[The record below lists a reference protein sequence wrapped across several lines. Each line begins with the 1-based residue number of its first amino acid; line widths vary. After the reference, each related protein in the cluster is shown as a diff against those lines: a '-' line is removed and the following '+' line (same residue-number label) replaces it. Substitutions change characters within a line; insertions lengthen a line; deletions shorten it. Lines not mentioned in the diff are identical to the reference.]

1 MALFNFGR
9 NKEVK
14 SESALGDVDNFIT
27 NSDKLVSNLKELRQR
42 VSPAIKIY
50 STIVNGS
57 QEENIKR
64 FINMISDLL
73 NQNKNILTENY
84 FVAFEK
90 DDKVKLHTF
99 HENYVKIVLLLRDI
113 FNAQNNLE
121 KVKLLNDDNE
131 VAFDN
136 IIGIIKSTVL
146 DVRERRSLIKKEKR
160 SSDDSK
166 IIAKKNPEVVEFPI
180 NKRYYELNLKD
191 ISEKID
197 YLINV
202 SRSSVPMSLNMVRE
216 LDEMVKQGISVLMK
230 EKDNKN
236 ISTEDIMNIRLFF
249 ENCKNI
255 VNNFKSSSDLRER
268 MKNIEQLQK
277 VNLMIRSKIENNKA
291 A

>member
-14 SESALGDVDNFIT
+14 SESALGDVEKFIT
-27 NSDKLVSNLKELRQR
+27 DSDKLVSNLKELRQR